1 MKYADLHDLLIHS
14 SSTRRYFLSQPVKM
28 QLALYNRGN
37 YIHTAHELR
46 MHIDAVNAYNRA
58 VSISG
63 AAETDI

>member
-1 MKYADLHDLLIHS
+1 
-14 SSTRRYFLSQPVKM
+14 M
-28 QLALYNRGN
+28 QLALHNRGN

-58 VSISG
+58 LSISG